1 MKSVIFLLLGACL
14 FTFAAGEVSAQKK
27 TVILLRHAE
36 KDLSPE
42 QNSSDPELS
51 AAGKE
56 RAQRLIKALKK
67 YRPFAIYSSDYKRT
81 RATVAPLA
89 EKYKINVQIYDP
101 RKLNDIA
108 AAVRGSNARRI
119 VVVGHNTTTAALTN
133 LLIGE
138 KKFKDLLETEYDK
151 IFILKFKKGQLRR
164 VELAEY

>member
-1 MKSVIFLLLGACL
+1 MKSIIFLLLGACL
-14 FTFAAGEVSAQKK
+14 FTFAAGEVPAQKK

-56 RAQRLIKALKK
+56 RAQRLLRALKK
-67 YRPFAIYSSDYKRT
+67 YRPFAIYSSNYIRT
-81 RATVAPLA
+81 RATAAPLA
-89 EKYKINVQIYDP
+89 EKYKITVQIYDP
-101 RKLNDIA
+101 RKLSDIA
-108 AAVRGSNARRI
+108 AAVTESNARRI
-119 VVVGHNTTTAALTN
+119 VVVGHNNTTSALTN

-151 IFILKFKKGQLRR
+151 IFILKFKNGSLRR
-164 VELAEY
+164 IEMVEY